1 MSNQL
6 VQFGDNS
13 NSISILKKPVIGI
26 SEDDKNQLKLSVDKW
41 ANNAKYLKIHKPI
54 KLIAE
59 RDKLLIEWL
68 FNTGM
73 RISDAL
79 AIKYRDINMQK
90 EEVTFIVKKRSKKQP
105 YLHTISLDKSILFE
119 VQRFKDMFLI
129 RPEDKIFQISRSTF
143 DDNLA
148 KYCELAELRKYS
160 AHKFRH
166 GCAMKDLREGQ
177 PDFVTAYR
185 LAHSSTTVTNSVY
198 RRMSPDIERA
208 FRQNRLNK

>member
-1 MSNQL
+1 MSTQL
-6 VQFGDNS
+6 LPIGDKS
-13 NSISILKKPVIGI
+13 VSILKKPVIGI
-26 SEDDKNQLKLSVDKW
+26 SEDDKNRLKSSVDKW
-41 ANNAKYLKIHKPI
+41 AKNAKDLKIHKPV

-79 AIKYRDINMQK
+79 KIKYRDLDMQK
-90 EEVTFIVKKRSKKQP
+90 EQVTFIVKKRSKLKP
-105 YLHTISLDKSILFE
+105 FLHTISLDKSILFE

-129 RPEDKIFQISRSTF
+129 KPEDSIFQISRSTF

-148 KYCELAELRKYS
+148 KYCKLAGLQKYS

-166 GCAMKDLREGQ
+166 GCALKDLREGQ

-198 RRMSPDIERA
+198 RRMDQDIERD
-208 FRQNRLNK
+208 FRQRK

>member
-1 MSNQL
+1 MSTKLLQI
-6 VQFGDNS
+6 GDNS
-13 NSISILKKPVIGI
+13 VTILKKPVIGI
-26 SEDDKNQLKLSVDKW
+26 SEEDKNLLKLSVDKW
-41 ANNAKYLKIHKPI
+41 SKNAKEMKVHKPV

-90 EEVTFIVKKRSKKQP
+90 EEVTFIVNKRSRINP
-105 YLHTISLDKSILFE
+105 FLHTISLDKSILFE
-119 VQRFKDMFLI
+119 VNRFKDMFLLK
-129 RPEDKIFQISRSTF
+129 PEDRIFKISRSTF

-148 KYCELAELRKYS
+148 KYCELAGLQKYS

-185 LAHSSTTVTNSVY
+185 LAHSNTSVTNSVY
-198 RRMSPDIERA
+198 RRMDQNIERA
-208 FRQNRLNK
+208 FRQNK

>member
-1 MSNQL
+1 MMNHISPLGNQ
-6 VQFGDNS
+6 
-13 NSISILKKPVIGI
+13 SITILKKPVVAI
-26 SEDDKNQLKLSVDKW
+26 SVDEKDAIKTAIDKW
-41 ANNAKYLKIHKPI
+41 AAQAKAQKVNKPTRY
-54 KLIAE
+54 IAE
-59 RDKLLIEWL
+59 RDKLLVEWL

-79 AIKYRDINMQK
+79 AIKYRDIEMTK

-105 YLHTISLDKSILFE
+105 FLHTISLDKSILFE
-119 VQRFKDMFLI
+119 VQRFKEMFLLK
-129 RPEDKIFQISRSTF
+129 PEDKLFRITRQTF

-148 KYCELAELRKYS
+148 KYCKIGGLKKFS

-185 LAHSSTTVTNSVY
+185 LGHSSTSVTNEIY
-198 RRMSPDIERA
+198 RRMNQDIERA
-208 FRQNRLNK
+208 FRTQKTSL

>member
-1 MSNQL
+1 MSTKLLQI
-6 VQFGDNS
+6 GDNS
-13 NSISILKKPVIGI
+13 VTILKKPVIGI
-26 SEDDKNQLKLSVDKW
+26 SEYDKNLLKLSVNKW
-41 ANNAKYLKIHKPI
+41 SNNAKEMKVHKPV

-79 AIKYRDINMQK
+79 AIKYRDIDIQK
-90 EEVTFIVKKRSKKQP
+90 EEVTFIVNKRSRLKP
-105 YLHTISLDKSILFE
+105 FLHTISLDKSILFE
-119 VQRFKDMFLI
+119 VNRFKDMFLLK
-129 RPEDKIFQISRSTF
+129 PEDRIFQISRSTF

-148 KYCELAELRKYS
+148 KYCELAGLQKYS

-185 LAHSSTTVTNSVY
+185 LAHSSTSVTNSVY
-198 RRMSPDIERA
+198 RRMDQNIERA
-208 FRQNRLNK
+208 FRQKKHPQ